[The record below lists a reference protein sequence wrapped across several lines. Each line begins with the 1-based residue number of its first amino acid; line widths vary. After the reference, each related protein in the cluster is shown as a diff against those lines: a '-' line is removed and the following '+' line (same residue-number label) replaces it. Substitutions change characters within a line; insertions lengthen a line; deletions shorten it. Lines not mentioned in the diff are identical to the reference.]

1 MQTNKIRSKEIAGYI
16 EGLKKASTK
25 NNPINHSKGKPR
37 DLSNQRPSIRNKR
50 DLLSRKSRQRVA
62 RRADKI
68 VTNTR
73 RAQNSKQTKFLEM
86 SSTPEY
92 SNTRYKGAKNLN
104 NSNSFIRGKNYAD
117 QTKLMDSSMRLM
129 RMRQSEST
137 KPVRNMK
144 ISGKTPS
151 KLRNSKIRASSNPR
165 LGQRDMHS
173 NSSTSFR
180 GRKGQLMSSTKLGKI
195 ISEQTSNILEQKER
209 IQQIYDPGNVILKST
224 ASNIKVADE
233 FPSIKNKNLNSAS
246 KVILNAEN
254 RGKKMRYS
262 QLQSNISREI
272 MHNSGEWSNKQK
284 NENSEILGKIPQG
297 LMSTDVGRRENLGEE
312 DFSGAKN
319 GATSHSLLGN
329 IHPNQH
335 RLKKQLLKDNS
346 TVPIKYDT
354 TAVISEEYS
363 NFEDPFTQMYTNS
376 ILSG

>member
-1 MQTNKIRSKEIAGYI
+1 
-16 EGLKKASTK
+16 
-25 NNPINHSKGKPR
+25 
-37 DLSNQRPSIRNKR
+37 
-50 DLLSRKSRQRVA
+50 
-62 RRADKI
+62 
-68 VTNTR
+68 
-73 RAQNSKQTKFLEM
+73 
-86 SSTPEY
+86 
-92 SNTRYKGAKNLN
+92 
-104 NSNSFIRGKNYAD
+104 
-117 QTKLMDSSMRLM
+117 
-129 RMRQSEST
+129 
-137 KPVRNMK
+137 
-144 ISGKTPS
+144 
-151 KLRNSKIRASSNPR
+151 
-165 LGQRDMHS
+165 
-173 NSSTSFR
+173 
-180 GRKGQLMSSTKLGKI
+180 MSSTKLGKI